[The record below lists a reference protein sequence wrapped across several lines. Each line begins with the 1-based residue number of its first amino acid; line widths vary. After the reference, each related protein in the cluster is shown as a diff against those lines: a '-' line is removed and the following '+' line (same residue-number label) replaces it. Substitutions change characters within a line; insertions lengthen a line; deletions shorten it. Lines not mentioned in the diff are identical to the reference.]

1 MEKCRLS
8 IPFILN
14 LKQELFYL
22 MIKVNYVLSARMFLA
37 FVRICLHVSIMNPHV
52 YTIVSYIYLT
62 VIFVVCGM
70 FM

>member
-37 FVRICLHVSIMNPHV
+37 FVRICLYVSIMNPHV